1 MPNLIVFAAAENQP
15 PKLPDPVL
23 VTPGTIGFVATALVV
38 VATIFL
44 MRDAVRRIRRI
55 RARDGARVEY
65 TIPLR
70 KDGDLEGQQAA
81 RPDWKGPEDQQD
93 DASEEP
99 EPEEDSRTQD

>member
-1 MPNLIVFAAAENQP
+1 MLDTIVFAVAQQQP
-15 PKLPDPVL
+15 PKMPDPVL

-44 MRDAVRRIRRI
+44 IRDAVRRIRRI

-70 KDGDLEGQQAA
+70 KDGDLEGQQSA
-81 RPDWKGPEDQQD
+81 RPDWQGPEEQQDGDSEQPGPEDTRT
-93 DASEEP
+93 
-99 EPEEDSRTQD
+99 DS

>member
-1 MPNLIVFAAAENQP
+1 MLDTIVFAVAQEQP
-15 PKLPDPVL
+15 PKMPDPVL

-44 MRDAVRRIRRI
+44 IRDAVRRIRRI

-70 KDGDLEGQQAA
+70 KDGDLEGQQSA

-93 DASEEP
+93 GDSEQTEP
-99 EPEEDSRTQD
+99 EDTRTDS